1 MGQDGGHGGVQAL
14 MGIQVVVV
22 AGSHAE
28 VVEKLGSVAPF
39 AEIFPLPEGNFGI
52 SVPFK
57 VVDDIGEQV
66 VTSTRPPKGRN
77 T

>member
-1 MGQDGGHGGVQAL
+1 

-39 AEIFPLPEGNFGI
+39 AEIFPLPEGRFGI

-57 VVDDIGEQV
+57 VVDDTGEQV
-66 VTSTRPPKGRN
+66 VLGRISAFRYFDLWAGEWKSP

>member
-1 MGQDGGHGGVQAL
+1 

-22 AGSHAE
+22 AASHAE
-28 VVEKLGSVAPF
+28 VVEKLGSAAPF
-39 AEIFPLPEGNFGI
+39 AEIFPLPEGYFGI

-66 VTSTRPPKGRN
+66 VLGRISAFN
-77 T
+77 YFDLWAGEWKSPA